1 MVKSD
6 CVPCVFLLGHL
17 SISCLILM
25 FIPNTEIVRY
35 DIIEHFD
42 CDFYRDNNPDL
53 YNIREGYLIKHYMQ
67 YGKDENRLP
76 GASLFK
82 KLYPGFDIDFYRKTN
97 LQITGIR
104 EMSDNQIMC
113 HYYRYGRRSSGVA
126 IKFIKKEVCDYGIEC
141 TEFHANMSDASV

>member
-1 MVKSD
+1 MVKND
-6 CVPCVFLLGHL
+6 CMLFVFLGYL
-17 SISCLILM
+17 SFSSLIFA
-25 FIPNTEIVRY
+25 FIRDTGMDRY
-35 DIIEHFD
+35 NIIEHFD

-53 YNIREGYLIKHYMQ
+53 YNIREGYLIKHYIQ
-67 YGKDENRLP
+67 YGKDEKRLP

-97 LQITGIR
+97 LQIIGIR

-113 HYYRYGRRSSGVA
+113 HYYRYGRGSGVT
-126 IKFIKKEVCDYGIEC
+126 IKFIEKEVCDYGIEC